1 MELIHKAINETL
13 NIVSDHSI
21 IILMVISIFLLKNKK
36 NLLFYYVI
44 GVFINYL
51 INIFLKLSIRQ
62 YRPIEDER
70 MINTVLTNTGQNIF
84 KNNIMLANFY
94 GMPSD
99 HVQGVSFSTT
109 FIILSLKN
117 IRIAILYLII
127 SLISTIRRIQNKS
140 HSILQS
146 IFGAIAGILFAY
158 VVYYFSQNNIKS
170 ILKLKMDDNA
180 PI

>member
-21 IILMVISIFLLKNKK
+21 IILMVISIFLLKNKN
-36 NLLFYYVI
+36 NLLVYYI
-44 GVFINYL
+44 LGVFINYVINLVLNL
-51 INIFLKLSIRQ
+51 IIRQ
-62 YRPIEDER
+62 YRPNENER
-70 MINTVLTNTGQNIF
+70 MFNAVLNNIGKNIF

-99 HVQGVSFSTT
+99 HAQGVSFSTT

-127 SLISTIRRIQNKS
+127 SFISTIKRIQNKS

-146 IFGAIAGILFAY
+146 LFGAIAGILFAY

-170 ILKLKMDDNA
+170 ILKLKIDDNA